1 MHCSSYKK
9 RTMKKITMKKITKGG
24 APLGVARRDGFKQ
37 GPPKSRT
44 SQKNTK
50 NRSSQNLPPVPV
62 PKVYKK
68 SAPPLAKLPSSTSS
82 RKSSSGSFKLPTKK
96 KNKGKQ
102 KVDVFGSLLDSAD
115 RALAEQRNKGLKL
128 LNNMGVVTTGK

>member
-1 MHCSSYKK
+1 MHCRSYKK
-9 RTMKKITMKKITKGG
+9 RTMKKITKGG

-62 PKVYKK
+62 PKVYEK

-82 RKSSSGSFKLPTKK
+82 RKSSSSGSLKFPAKK

-102 KVDVFGSLLDSAD
+102 KVDVIGSLLNSAD
-115 RALAEQRNKGLKL
+115 RALVEQRNKGLKL
-128 LNNMGVVTTGK
+128 LNNMGVVATGK